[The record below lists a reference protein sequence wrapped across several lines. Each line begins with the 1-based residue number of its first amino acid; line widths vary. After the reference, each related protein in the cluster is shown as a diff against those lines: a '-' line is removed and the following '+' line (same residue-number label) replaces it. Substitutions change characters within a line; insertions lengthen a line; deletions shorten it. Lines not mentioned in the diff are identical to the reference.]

1 MTPFVY
7 ISFVVIAIPLS
18 LLGLLWVRFKR
29 GKTRADHHWTKSRD
43 WKLVDPVGTTRTLE
57 ILPLIDWYTDR
68 ENLMGEAGVSYWV
81 KTDDRAVLFDVGYNR
96 EHRDPSPLLN
106 NMKELGIGID
116 DFDTIFISHNHPDHV
131 GGMSYMRR
139 KSFSLTG
146 RQIDLHGKEVYT
158 PVPMSYPNLNP
169 LCIEKPT
176 RIAEGVASIGTIP
189 NQLFFLGWTLEQA
202 LACHV
207 EGKGIVL
214 VVGCGHQTLPRIVQR
229 AEHLFALP
237 LFGLVGG
244 LHYPVR
250 RGRDKILGIEI
261 EKFVGTGKP
270 PWRPIT
276 MDEVRE
282 NIGFLKARNPKV
294 VALSAHD
301 SSDASLAAFRD
312 AFGEAYRELRV
323 GERIII

>member
-1 MTPFVY
+1 MTPFLF
-7 ISFVVIAIPLS
+7 ISFVVVAVLFFLWVF
-18 LLGLLWVRFKR
+18 LLVRFKR
-29 GKTRADHHWTKSRD
+29 GKTRADRYWTKSRN
-43 WKLVDPVGTTRTLE
+43 WKLDPVGTTKTLE
-57 ILPLIDWYTDR
+57 ILPLIDWYTHS
-68 ENLMGEAGVSYWV
+68 ENLIGEGGVSYWV
-81 KTDDRAVLFDVGYNR
+81 KTDERAVLFDVGYNR
-96 EHRDPSPLLN
+96 EQTDPSPLLK
-106 NMKELGIGID
+106 NMKELGIGIG
-116 DFDTIFISHNHPDHV
+116 DFDTLFISHNHPDHV
-131 GGMSYMRR
+131 GGMKYMRQ

-146 RQIDLHGKEVYT
+146 RQIELDGKTVYT
-158 PVPMSYPNLNP
+158 PVPMSYPNLRP
-169 LCIEKPT
+169 VCIEKPT
-176 RIAEGVASIGTIP
+176 QIAKGVASIGNIP
-189 NQLFFLGWTLEQA
+189 NQLFFLGWTMEQA
-202 LACHV
+202 LACNV

-229 AEHLFALP
+229 AENLFGLP

-250 RGRDKILGIEI
+250 RGRDKVLGIEI

-282 NIGFLKARNPKV
+282 NIDFLKARTPKV